1 MVFKQKFF
9 KHMKHTSDHWRKS
22 LELLPHPEGGYFKEV
37 HRSEHSVKKDSL
49 PPSFSGDR
57 NISTSIYYML
67 EGNDTSKFHRIL
79 SDELWH
85 FYDGDTLLIYEFEND
100 GKMKIHRLGLDTESG
115 DLPQAVIKA
124 GNWFGA
130 KLLNPETYCLAG
142 CTVSPGFDFND
153 FEMADR
159 SELIKR
165 YPDHFEI
172 INLLT

>member
-1 MVFKQKFF
+1 MKQ
-9 KHMKHTSDHWRKS
+9 TTDHWIKS
-22 LELLPHPEGGYFKEV
+22 LELHPHPEGGYFKEV
-37 HRSEHSVKKDSL
+37 YRSKHSVKKDSL
-49 PPSFSGDR
+49 HPNFKGER
-57 NISTSIYYML
+57 NISTSIYYL
-67 EGNDTSKFHRIL
+67 LSGNDTSKFHRIL

-85 FYDGDTLLIYEFEND
+85 FYDGDTLLIYEIEND
-100 GKMKIHRLGLDTESG
+100 GKMKIHRLGLDTKYG

-130 KLLNPETYCLAG
+130 KLLKPDTYCLAG

-159 SELIKR
+159 NELIKQH
-165 YPDHFEI
+165 PGHSEI